1 MNELFDFLIKKDVEH
16 KINQPM
22 AEYTSIRIGGK
33 AAVVAFP
40 STEDQLVDLVRYL
53 YKRDITYTVVGRM
66 TNVLPC
72 DEEYLGVIVITKH
85 LDRYRRD
92 GNTVFAE
99 CGVTVSSLIM
109 RLSVLGLGGIES
121 LYGIPGTL
129 GGMIVSNAGAYGCEI
144 GEVVKSVIAYSP
156 SLDKTATLS
165 HDELCFSYRNSVFSG
180 SDMLILS
187 AELELTPLAPEII
200 SSKMGKIRQK
210 RILTQPLEYPSL
222 GSVFQRVN
230 GLSAGQMIDSCGLK
244 GLSVG
249 GAMISPKH
257 AGFIVNTGGATAADF
272 RDLVDIIKGEVNRQ
286 RGVTLEEEIKYISSS
301 AAK

>member
-1 MNELFDFLIKKDVEH
+1 MNEPFDFLIKKDVEH

-22 AEYTSIRIGGK
+22 AEYTSIRIGGT

-40 STEDQLVDLVRYL
+40 STEDQLIDLVRYL
-53 YKRDITYTVVGRM
+53 RQRGMTYTVVGRM

-72 DEEYLGVIVITKH
+72 DGEYKGVIVNTKR

-99 CGVTVSSLIM
+99 CGVTASSLIM

-129 GGMIVSNAGAYGCEI
+129 GGMIASNAGAYGCEI
-144 GEVVKSVIAYSP
+144 GEVVKSVRAYSP
-156 SLDKTATLS
+156 SLDKTITLS

-200 SSKMGKIRQK
+200 GSKMGMIRQK

-222 GSVFQRVN
+222 GSVFKRAN
-230 GLSAGQMIDSCGLK
+230 GISAGQIIDNCGLK

-301 AAK
+301 AVK

>member
-22 AEYTSIRIGGK
+22 AEYTSIRIGGV

-40 STEDQLVDLVRYL
+40 STEDQLIDLVRYL

-72 DEEYLGVIVITKH
+72 DEEYRGVIVITKR

-99 CGVTVSSLIM
+99 CGVTASSLIM

-156 SLDKTATLS
+156 SLDKTVTLS
-165 HDELCFSYRNSVFSG
+165 HDDLCFSYRNSVFSG

-187 AELELTPLAPEII
+187 AELELAPLAPEII
-200 SSKMGKIRQK
+200 SSKMGMIRQK

-222 GSVFQRVN
+222 GSVFKRVN
-230 GLSAGQMIDSCGLK
+230 GISAGQMIDSCGLK

-272 RDLVDIIKGEVNRQ
+272 RDLVDVIKGEVNRQ
-286 RGVTLEEEIKYISSS
+286 RGVTLEEEIKYILSS
-301 AAK
+301 ATK